1 MISSG
6 DYLKILLKQNHLT
19 YDEISKRL
27 GVDIAHIKMSSHR
40 KIPVELGKR
49 IEKELGIP
57 SGTFEM
63 LDKGAEFGK

>member
-6 DYLKILLKQNHLT
+6 DYLKIILKQNNLT

-27 GVDIAHIKMSSHR
+27 GVDISHIKMSAY
-40 KIPVELGKR
+40 KKLPVELGRR
-49 IEKELGIP
+49 IEKELGLP

-63 LDKGAEFGK
+63 LDKGAGIGK